1 MHKALAAVF
10 LTASLL
16 ACSAGTDDAAEGGMD
31 FANANCPLMGNPVEA
46 DGGSAEFK
54 GHTIG
59 FCCEGCAPKFE
70 KLSET
75 EKLAKLAEVGYTP
88 GG

>member
-10 LTASLL
+10 LTATVL
-16 ACSAGTDDAAEGGMD
+16 ACSSEQTDSAEGGMD
-31 FANANCPLMGNPVEA
+31 FANANCPMMGNPVAA
-46 DGGSAEFK
+46 DGGSVEFQ

-70 KLSET
+70 KLSDK

-88 GG
+88 G